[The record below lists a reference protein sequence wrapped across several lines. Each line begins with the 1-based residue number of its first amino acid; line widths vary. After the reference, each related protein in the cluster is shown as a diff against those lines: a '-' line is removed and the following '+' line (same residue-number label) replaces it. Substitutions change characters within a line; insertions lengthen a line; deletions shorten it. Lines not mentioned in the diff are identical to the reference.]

1 MEQMQNSPTIN
12 INQFNYQMH
21 IDLSSGDW
29 EGVYRTASEYL
40 QAEPQQPVATFFVNI
55 ACLFINPPSMIQNK
69 RYVNSMSGRAKDNE
83 WNAILGWFKEF
94 QTEADR
100 HNPYFQV
107 IDFNLQ
113 PRSKKRESMKA
124 ALQEHP
130 NNAELLFLQA
140 VAQEDRSVSIE
151 LLKRAIENKPNFPA
165 ALYLIGIFSLQMNQ
179 VQVAEGYLKRAVAL
193 APNFLEAHYQLGSLY
208 SLYKPNSSEQ
218 AAMHFQKVVELDPEG
233 GAGIDAK
240 KVLEENSVPQY
251 GQRIGSGIGGRRAGM
266 SIFTILGISLLAV
279 FLFAYPISNLF
290 KLSNPGAV
298 GVMAGLFVF
307 IGLYSSSRR
316 RK

>member
-1 MEQMQNSPTIN
+1 MEQTLNSSPIN
-12 INQFNYQMH
+12 TNQFNYQLH
-21 IDLSSGDW
+21 IDLSRGDW
-29 EGVYRTASEYL
+29 EGVYRTASELL
-40 QAEPQQPVATFFVNI
+40 QREPEHPVATFFVNI
-55 ACLFINPPSMIQNK
+55 ACMFINPPSMIQNK
-69 RYVNSMSGRAKDNE
+69 QYVTSMAGRAKENE
-83 WNAILGWFKEF
+83 WNSVLSWFNEF

-100 HNPYFQV
+100 HNPNFQV

-113 PRSKKRESMKA
+113 PRSKKRERMKA

-151 LLKRAIENKPNFPA
+151 LLKRAVQSKPEFPA

-208 SLYKPNSSEQ
+208 SLYKPNSSEE
-218 AAMHFQKVVELDPEG
+218 AALHFQKVIELDPEG
-233 GAGIDAK
+233 GAGMDAK
-240 KVLEENSVPQY
+240 KVLEEHTVPQY
-251 GQRIGSGIGGRRAGM
+251 GQRIGSGVGGRRAGM
-266 SIFTILGISLLAV
+266 SIFTILGISLLAIW
-279 FLFAYPISNLF
+279 LFAFPISNLF
-290 KLSNPGAV
+290 KISNPIAV
-298 GVMAGLFVF
+298 GLMAGLFVF